1 MVISD
6 EIPPVPRNKKSRN
19 SVPNPSVEEKKA
31 RNCVPWNKNR
41 SKLSKLSNYLM
52 LMYLED
58 EAQLLPLD
66 VDAQEDLGAG
76 LLGKI
81 RDENVELAPHVGG
94 HHVADEGEVVAAGLL
109 HLVDRF
115 QDVVQLVDVSLG
127 FLVPLPN
134 RGGETG
140 YWSSVRG
147 VRGMQGCEI
156 RAWTKYL

>member
-1 MVISD
+1 
-6 EIPPVPRNKKSRN
+6 
-19 SVPNPSVEEKKA
+19 
-31 RNCVPWNKNR
+31 
-41 SKLSKLSNYLM
+41 M
-52 LMYLED
+52 LVYLED

-94 HHVADEGEVVAAGLL
+94 HHVADEGEVVAARLL

-127 FLVPLPN
+127 FLVPLPT

-140 YWSSVRG
+140 YWRSVDGVRG
-147 VRGMQGCEI
+147 VQGGEI
-156 RAWTKYL
+156 RTWTKYL